1 LRIYD
6 PGFPLT
12 PGQLDI
18 WLAQETGYS
27 SAAWQL
33 GLLARIDGTVQRDP
47 LEQAIQ
53 QAVREAEPG
62 RSAFFEV
69 NGQVFQRAVHYP
81 KTELAFHDF
90 RDSRNPVQQVCGLA
104 SLIQRTPM
112 PLTGPLFK
120 FALCRT
126 QLDEF
131 YLFACCH
138 HIAMDGLGMALVSRR
153 VAAIYTAI
161 VSGAPIPPA
170 YFGSMQ
176 DLVDCESEYE
186 ASTDYVADEAY
197 WRSNLPAES
206 YPDYRFAES
215 ACRRDTYSP
224 STPVQLDPSVVS
236 RIKELSK
243 SFRIRRF
250 SVITAASALLVHG
263 WCGNASEVA
272 LDFPVSRRVCARSKT
287 LPGMLAGVVPLV
299 LQTTPGSTVAE
310 FCQHVDTRIRELLQ
324 HQRFPVHTLES
335 QTGVRDPRRPPN
347 RVAVNF
353 LPVRLT
359 LNLGG
364 APASA
369 TYTNHGPVGHFGL
382 FFLGAGDELSLSTA
396 GAGEPLSNFEV
407 ADLAQRLEQ
416 VLAAMTADPRRRLS
430 SINLLDEAEHAR
442 LDGWSNRTVLTQPA
456 TSVSIPAMFSGQ
468 VSRVPDA
475 VALSFRGLSMT
486 YRELDEASNRLAHLL
501 IAQGAG
507 PGGCVA
513 LLSSRSAEAIV
524 AILAVLK
531 TGAAYLPIDP
541 SLPVARL
548 QFMVADA
555 APVAALT
562 TSALNYRFDGCELA
576 VIDLHDP
583 AIDTQPA
590 TALTLPSPDD
600 IAHIIYTSGTTGA
613 PKGVAV
619 THHNVTQ
626 LVQSVD
632 APPPG
637 QVWSHWHSYSF
648 DVSVW
653 EIWRA
658 LLHGG
663 RLAIVPEAVASSPDD
678 LHAFLVAER
687 VDVLSQTPTA
697 VGALSP
703 QGLESTT
710 LIVAGE
716 ACPAE
721 LVERW
726 SGG

>member
-1 LRIYD
+1 LKIYD

-27 SAAWQL
+27 STAWQL
-33 GLLARIDGTVQRDP
+33 GLLARIDGTVQRHP
-47 LEQAIQ
+47 LEQAIR
-53 QAVREAEPG
+53 QAVLEAEPG

-69 NGQVFQRAVHYP
+69 NGQVFQMAIDYP
-81 KTELAFHDF
+81 NTELAFHDF
-90 RDSRNPVQQVCGLA
+90 SDARNPVQQVHGLV

-112 PLTGPLFK
+112 PLSGPLFK

-186 ASTDYVADEAY
+186 ASADYLEDEAY
-197 WRSNLPAES
+197 WRRNLPAES
-206 YPDYRFAES
+206 CPDYRFAES

-224 STPVQLDPSVVS
+224 SAPVQLDPSVVG

-243 SFRIRRF
+243 SLRIRRF
-250 SVITAASALLVHG
+250 SVITAACALLVHG
-263 WCGNASEVA
+263 RCGNASEVV
-272 LDFPVSRRVCARSKT
+272 LDFPVSRRVCPRSKT

-299 LQTTPGSTVAE
+299 LQTTPGSTVAD
-310 FCQHVDTRIRELLQ
+310 FCHHVDTRIRELLR
-324 HQRFPVHTLES
+324 HQRFPVHALEG
-335 QTGVRDPRRPPN
+335 QVGVRDVLQPPN

-359 LNLGG
+359 LDLGG
-364 APASA
+364 ARASA
-369 TYTNHGPVGHFGL
+369 TYTNHGPVGHFGM
-382 FFLGAGDELSLSTA
+382 FFLGAGDELFLSTA
-396 GAGEPLSNFEV
+396 GAGGPLSNFEV
-407 ADLAQRLEQ
+407 SDLARRLEQ
-416 VLAAMTADPRRRLS
+416 VLAAMTADPGRRLS
-430 SINLLDEAEHAR
+430 SINLLDGAEHAR
-442 LDGWSNRTVLTQPA
+442 LDGWGNRAVLTQPA
-456 TSVSIPAMFSGQ
+456 TPVSIPAVFAGQ
-468 VSRVPDA
+468 ASRIPDA
-475 VALSFRGLSMT
+475 VALSFQGSAMT
-486 YRELDEASNRLAHLL
+486 YRELDETSNRLARLL
-501 IAQGAG
+501 IAQGVG

-513 LLSSRSAEAIV
+513 LLSSRSTEAIV

-531 TGAAYLPIDP
+531 TGAAYLPIDA

-562 TSALNYRFDGCELA
+562 TSALAGRFEGCELA
-576 VIDLHDP
+576 VIDLQDP

-590 TALTLPSPDD
+590 AALTLPSPDD
-600 IAHIIYTSGTTGA
+600 IAHIIYTSGTTGV

-626 LVQSVD
+626 LVESVD
-632 APPPG
+632 ALPPK
-637 QVWSHWHSYSF
+637 QVWSQWHSYSF

-653 EIWRA
+653 EIWSA

-663 RLAIVPEAVASSPDD
+663 RLVVVPETVASSPDD
-678 LHAFLVAER
+678 LHAFLVREQ

-697 VGALSP
+697 LGALPP

-716 ACPAE
+716 ACPAA